1 MKTTSIKVITNKINL
16 IYVYVEI
23 IEMYENTQNEEKN
36 HILVFMEQ
44 RLLSLPTQTSS
55 TRLESL
61 SIKKIIVECL

>member
-36 HILVFMEQ
+36 HILVLCHRGYCHCQ
-44 RLLSLPTQTSS
+44 HKLHQPD
-55 TRLESL
+55 
-61 SIKKIIVECL
+61 